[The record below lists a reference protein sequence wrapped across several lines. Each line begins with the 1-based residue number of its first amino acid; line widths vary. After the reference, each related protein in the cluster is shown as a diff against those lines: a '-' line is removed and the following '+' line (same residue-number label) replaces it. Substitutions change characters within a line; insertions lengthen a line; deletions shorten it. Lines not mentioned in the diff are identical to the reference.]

1 MSGGKTQPLVAVKNL
16 HVGFQNDGRISDA
29 VKGVSFDIH
38 PGETLG
44 LVGESG
50 SGKSVSALSI
60 LRLLPYP
67 SAFHK
72 SGEIYFDGDD
82 LLALDED
89 RLRAIRGRRI
99 SMIFQ
104 EPMSS
109 LNPLHNIEK
118 QIAEVVELHQGVSR
132 EAARAEALRLLT
144 RVGIPNAAQRLT
156 ALPHEL
162 SGGQR
167 QRVMIAMAL
176 ANKPQLL
183 IADEPT
189 TALDVTVQKQILEL
203 LQELQEETGMAVLL
217 ITHDLGVVKKMADRI
232 CVMQHGEIVETG
244 TRETIFADPHHAYTK
259 KLINAEPSGT
269 PHPPMAPKELV
280 KADNMRVWFAM
291 KRGFLQRT
299 YDHVKA
305 VNDISFTI
313 HQGETLGIV
322 GESGSGK
329 TTLGRALLGLQK
341 AEGSA
346 LLGDIDIIA
355 SDKKTRRGLRK
366 RMQIVFQDPYG
377 ALSPR
382 MAVGEIIT
390 EGLSL
395 HRPELSPAEVEA
407 ELRAIM
413 QEVELDPDAAHRYPH
428 EFSGGQRQRIAIARA
443 LILNPEFIVL
453 DEPTSALDRSVQAQI
468 IDMLRRLQKDKG
480 LTYLFI
486 SHDLKVV
493 RALSH
498 KVMVM
503 QNGVCV
509 EAGTADAIFDAPQE
523 DYTKALLAAALDS

>member
-1 MSGGKTQPLVAVKNL
+1 MSDKVKTPLVSVKDL
-16 HVGFQNDGRISDA
+16 QVGFQNDGRMTQA
-29 VKGVSFDIH
+29 VKGVSFDIYA
-38 PGETLG
+38 GETLG

-67 SAFHK
+67 SAFHAG
-72 SGEIYFDGDD
+72 GEIIFEGDD
-82 LLALDED
+82 LLSLDED
-89 RLRAIRGRRI
+89 SLRAIRGARI

-118 QIAEVVELHQGVSR
+118 QIAEVVELHQGMR
-132 EAARAEALRLLT
+132 PEAARAEALRLLH
-144 RVGIPNAAQRLT
+144 RVGIPNAAERLT

-189 TALDVTVQKQILEL
+189 TALDVTVQKQILDL
-203 LQELQEETGMAVLL
+203 LKELQAETGMAILL
-217 ITHDLGVVKKMADRI
+217 ITHDLGVVKKMAERI
-232 CVMQHGEIVETG
+232 CVMQEGEIVEAG
-244 TRETIFADPHHAYTK
+244 MSADIFNAPQHAYTK
-259 KLINAEPSGT
+259 KLIEAEPRGV
-269 PHPPMAPKELV
+269 PHVADGAAELV
-280 KADNMRVWFAM
+280 RAHNLRVWFPM

-313 HQGETLGIV
+313 NQGETLGIV

-329 TTLGRALLGLQK
+329 TTLGRALLALQK
-341 AEGSA
+341 AEGAATIGGSDI
-346 LLGDIDIIA
+346 LGA
-355 SDKKTRRGLRK
+355 DKKARRALRR

-390 EGLSL
+390 EGVKL
-395 HRPELSPAEVEA
+395 HRPDLSADDIA
-407 ELRAIM
+407 AKLSNIM
-413 QEVELDPDAAHRYPH
+413 REVELDPTAAHRYPH

-443 LILNPEFIVL
+443 LILEPEFIVL

-468 IDMLRRLQKDKG
+468 IDMLRRLQKEKG

-498 KVMVM
+498 HVMVM

-509 EAGTADAIFDAPQE
+509 ESGTADAIFDNPQE
-523 DYTKALLAAALDS
+523 DYTKALLAAALDI